1 MQSRR
6 LWLVL
11 GFLVLAGYVLV
22 FAQSGNTLEEGTRLE
37 NLKAELADGTVFDL
51 TEHRGEVVVLTFWA
65 SWCGPCRR
73 EAPVL
78 SRLHDQGVTV
88 IGLGVEE
95 EHTVERLAKDAL
107 AIGARYT
114 VGRPQS
120 GVLERMKISVVPTT
134 YVIDKTGSVV
144 LGRTGLVP
152 EDDLEEAIRAASK
165 S

>member
-1 MQSRR
+1 VESRR

-11 GFLVLAGYVLV
+11 GFLVIAGYALV
-22 FAQSGNTLEEGTRLE
+22 FAQGGKTLKEGTRIE
-37 NLKAELADGTVFDL
+37 SLKAELSDGSVFDI
-51 TEHRGEVVVLTFWA
+51 TEHRGEVIVLTFWA

-78 SRLHDQGVTV
+78 SRLAAQGVKV

-95 EHTVERLAKDAL
+95 HSLERLAKDAL
-107 AIGARYT
+107 ELGARYT
-114 VGRPQS
+114 VGRPEA
-120 GVLERMKISVVPTT
+120 GVLERMRISVIPTT
-134 YVIDKTGSVV
+134 YVLDRSGTVV

-152 EDDLEEAIRAASK
+152 EDELAEAVRKASE